1 MRSSIRSKDGQQSLC
16 AVSLKKLRHF
26 TKFKA
31 QLWTLK
37 LAKTGHQESSTLEKE
52 GKRLNVDKSTHQW
65 ENLVTPFLIVSNSF
79 TSLSFQERPRD
90 FGEETS
96 SHLEIYARKLLTYL
110 N

>member
-1 MRSSIRSKDGQQSLC
+1 MDDEAFLLYLLFKERR
-16 AVSLKKLRHF
+16 F

-37 LAKTGHQESSTLEKE
+37 LEKTGHQESSTLEKE
-52 GKRLNVDKSTHQW
+52 RKGLNVDKSTRQW
-65 ENLVTPFLIVSNSF
+65 EHLVTSFIIVSNSF

-90 FGEETS
+90 FGEEIS